1 MLEPSKYSPKT
12 LWDPFRSLSDIRDDF
27 DRLFGRI
34 IPERMRRE
42 GGFSPAVDIV
52 EEKDKYIAKAELP
65 GTDQKDVKITLND
78 NVLTIKGERKNE
90 YEEKK
95 EGIHR
100 IERSYGSFCR
110 SFRLENEVVPEKVKA
125 DYKDGIL
132 TIDLP
137 KSGKEKVKEIEVK
150 VS

>member
-1 MLEPSKYSPKT
+1 MFEPSKYSPKT

-27 DRLFGRI
+27 DRLFGRF
-34 IPERMRRE
+34 IPERMRGE
-42 GGFSPAVDIV
+42 GEFSPAVDIV

-65 GTDQKDVKITLND
+65 GMDQKDVKITLN
-78 NVLTIKGERKNE
+78 NNILTIRGERKNE

-110 SFRLENEVVPEKVKA
+110 SFRLESEVDSEKVKA
-125 DYKDGIL
+125 DYKDGVL

-150 VS
+150 IS